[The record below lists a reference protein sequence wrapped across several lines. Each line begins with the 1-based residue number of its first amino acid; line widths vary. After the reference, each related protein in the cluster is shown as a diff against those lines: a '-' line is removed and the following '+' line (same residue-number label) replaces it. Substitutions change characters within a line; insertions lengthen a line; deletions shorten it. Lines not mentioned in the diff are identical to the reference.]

1 MSDSIR
7 NSISLFVCGDIINQF
22 ATRQFIDGSIVR
34 HIQSCD
40 YAIGNL
46 EGVVAM
52 DGCPAMKMQQTEETV
67 PLLKDAGFDML
78 LLANNHIA
86 DYGEDGLKRTI
97 STIEKNMLSHVGAS
111 FPEKEIYTSKDIRIG
126 GKKFS
131 LINLCEAQSGY
142 FGNESQS
149 YGYAWIGHYRVEQL
163 IRDARSRCDYLIIFV
178 HAGLEHYQL
187 PLRQFRSLYRHYCDL
202 GADCVIGSHP
212 HIAQGVERYNDSLIA
227 YSLGNFYFPRH
238 KKADRFSD
246 VENNAFSLKLTFGK
260 GAPQYD
266 VIYHGIENGTVV
278 ETSAHPT
285 TDVEKLNNHL
295 SEDKYLIGLKTQ
307 NIDAYN
313 KVVSSLYNIAFN
325 GARPN
330 ARFIY
335 KLKFTLK
342 YLFSRDSGIEEKKK
356 MKLLHHLN
364 ANETYRYVIEDVT
377 SNSSN

>member
-1 MSDSIR
+1 MSDTQNISASI
-7 NSISLFVCGDIINQF
+7 FVCGDIINQF
-22 ATRQFIDGSIVR
+22 ATRQFIEEGLVR
-34 HIQSCD
+34 HIKSCD
-40 YAIGNL
+40 YAVGNL

-52 DGCPAMKMQQTEETV
+52 DGCPVKKMQQTSETV
-67 PLLKDAGFDML
+67 PLLKEAGFDLL

-86 DYGEDGLKRTI
+86 DYGMDGLERTI
-97 STIEKNMLSHVGAS
+97 STIERNMLSHVGAS
-111 FPEKEIYTSKDIRIG
+111 YSEDEIYTSKDVEIC

-131 LINLCEAQSGY
+131 FINLCEAQSGY

-149 YGYAWIGHYRVEQL
+149 HGYAWIGHYRIEQL
-163 IRDARSRCDYLIIFV
+163 IRNARSRCDYLIIFV

-212 HIAQGVERYNDSLIA
+212 HITQGIERYNDSLIA

-238 KKADRFSD
+238 EKTDRFSD

-266 VIYHGIENGTVV
+266 VIYHGIENGIVV
-278 ETSAHPT
+278 ETKAHPT
-285 TDVEKLNNHL
+285 TEIENLNKTLN
-295 SEDKYLIGLKTQ
+295 EAKYLTELKKQ

-313 KVVSSLYNIAFN
+313 KVVSNLFNIVFN
-325 GARPN
+325 GARAN
-330 ARFIY
+330 AGFLSKLRFTI
-335 KLKFTLK
+335 K
-342 YLFSRDSGIEEKKK
+342 YLFSRYSIQEEQKR
-356 MKLLHHLN
+356 MKLLRHLS

-377 SNSSN
+377 SNTSN